1 MGVPVYRRILDLF
14 EAEGVNT
21 LFGIPDPNFV
31 HMFSE
36 ADARGWSVVA
46 PHHELSAGFMAEAA
60 SRMTGNP
67 GLCIGTLGP
76 GVANISGAMM
86 CAFVENSPVIFLG
99 GQRARITERRVRR
112 GRIQFIQQEGLFTP
126 SVKYSSSIE
135 YADQTDE
142 IVHEAIRRAM
152 SGTPGPSYIEFPS
165 HVILEEL
172 DVSDPLPPSRY
183 RLVNQGAGAREVA
196 EAAKLIREAKS
207 PILLVGHGVYTS
219 RSGAAVKE
227 LADLMACPVIQTSG
241 GTSFIPGL
249 EDRTFAYGF
258 SPAAVEAVVKSDL
271 CVALGT
277 ELGEP
282 SHYGKT
288 RHWAENDANRKWVL
302 VEQDP
307 VAIGVNRPIDVP
319 LVGDLR
325 GVLPQLVEA
334 LEDNPR
340 PASADLDR
348 WIKED
353 AEELAQLAE
362 NAPSG
367 RTPVHPARFVVEATR
382 AFAALPQD
390 GILVRDGGA
399 TVIFQWTYS
408 QAKPH
413 DVIWNQN
420 FGHLGTG
427 LPYAVGASVAEGG
440 KRPVMLLTSDS
451 AFLFHIAELETAA
464 RQNLP
469 LVCVVGVDHQWGL
482 EVGVYKRTFEQPS
495 PQPGV
500 HWSKDVRFDKIAEGF
515 GCHGEYV
522 EKEDEMGRPSS
533 GPTRA
538 ARPRSCMC
546 VSIRRP
552 TRRRCRSTT
561 NFEPGTPRARSKE
574 RWKSCANISSSTLTA
589 SGSTRCGPTLWTS
602 TTRRPSRSPAR
613 SRSVRLPMSTSRC
626 GRLAGRSPHG
636 RRRAGK
642 NAWTFC
648 RRSSPSIRSAPV
660 ISPMR

>member
-1 MGVPVYRRILDLF
+1 MPNIAVPVYKRILDLF

-31 HMFSE
+31 HMFAE

-46 PHHELSAGFMAEAA
+46 PHHELSAGFMAEAV
-60 SRMTGNP
+60 SRMTGGP

-76 GVANISGAMM
+76 GMANIAGAIM
-86 CAFVENSPVIFLG
+86 CAKVENSPVIFLG

-112 GRIQFIQQEGLFTP
+112 GRIQFVRQEPLFAP
-126 SVKYSSSIE
+126 SVKYSASIE

-142 IVHEAIRRAM
+142 IVREAIRRAM
-152 SGTPGPSYIEFPS
+152 SGTPGPSYVEYPA
-165 HVILEEL
+165 HVLLEEL
-172 DVSDPLPPSRY
+172 DVPDALPPNKY
-183 RLVNQGAGAREVA
+183 RLINQGAGAREVA
-196 EAAKLIREAKS
+196 EAAKLIREAKN
-207 PILLVGHGVYTS
+207 PILLVGHGVHTS
-219 RSGAAVKE
+219 RTQGPVKE

-249 EDRTFAYGF
+249 QERTFAYGF
-258 SPAAVEAVVKSDL
+258 SPSAVEAVVNSDL

-282 SHYGKT
+282 VHYGKS
-288 RHWAENDANRKWVL
+288 RHWAPRNDIRKWVY

-307 VAIGVNRPIDVP
+307 MAIGVNRPIDVP

-325 GVLPQLVEA
+325 GVVPQLVEA
-334 LEDNPR
+334 LRETPR
-340 PASADLDR
+340 QPSPDLDVL
-348 WIKED
+348 IKKD
-353 AEELAQLAE
+353 ADELAQLAE
-362 NAPSG
+362 SAPTG
-367 RTPVHPARFVVEATR
+367 RTPLHPARFVVEATK
-382 AFAALPQD
+382 AFPED

-408 QAKPH
+408 QAKPR

-427 LPYAVGASVAEGG
+427 LPYAVGASIADGR

-464 RQNLP
+464 REKLP
-469 LVCVVGVDHQWGL
+469 VVCVVGVDHQWGL

-522 EKEDEMGRPSS
+522 EKEDEMAPAIK
-533 GPTRA
+533 RA
-538 ARPRSCMC
+538 
-546 VSIRRP
+546 
-552 TRRRCRSTT
+552 
-561 NFEPGTPRARSKE
+561 F
-574 RWKSCANISSSTLTA
+574 A
-589 SGSTRCGPTLWTS
+589 SGRTAVVHVCIDPKANSEEMPKYDEFRTWYAEGTQ
-602 TTRRPSRSPAR
+602 
-613 SRSVRLPMSTSRC
+613 
-626 GRLAGRSPHG
+626 
-636 RRRAGK
+636 
-642 NAWTFC
+642 
-648 RRSSPSIRSAPV
+648 
-660 ISPMR
+660 

>member
-1 MGVPVYRRILDLF
+1 
-14 EAEGVNT
+14 
-21 LFGIPDPNFV
+21 
-31 HMFSE
+31 
-36 ADARGWSVVA
+36 
-46 PHHELSAGFMAEAA
+46 
-60 SRMTGNP
+60 
-67 GLCIGTLGP
+67 
-76 GVANISGAMM
+76 
-86 CAFVENSPVIFLG
+86 
-99 GQRARITERRVRR
+99 
-112 GRIQFIQQEGLFTP
+112 
-126 SVKYSSSIE
+126 
-135 YADQTDE
+135 
-142 IVHEAIRRAM
+142 
-152 SGTPGPSYIEFPS
+152 
-165 HVILEEL
+165 
-172 DVSDPLPPSRY
+172 
-183 RLVNQGAGAREVA
+183 
-196 EAAKLIREAKS
+196 
-207 PILLVGHGVYTS
+207 
-219 RSGAAVKE
+219 
-227 LADLMACPVIQTSG
+227 MACPVIQTSG

-307 VAIGVNRPIDVP
+307 AAIGVNRPIDVP

-325 GVLPQLVEA
+325 GVVPQLVEA
-334 LEDNPR
+334 LEDNPAAAVGR
-340 PASADLDR
+340 PRPLDEGGR
-348 WIKED
+348 RG
-353 AEELAQLAE
+353 AGGAGGELRRA
-362 NAPSG
+362 G
-367 RTPVHPARFVVEATR
+367 RTPVHPARFVVEATEA
-382 AFAALPQD
+382 AFPKD
-390 GILVRDGGA
+390 GIMVRDGGA

-464 RQNLP
+464 RQKLP

-522 EKEDEMGRPSS
+522 EKEDEMGPAIERAYAS
-533 GPTRA
+533 GKTAVVHVWIDPKA
-538 ARPRSCMC
+538 NSEEMPKYDE
-546 VSIRRP
+546 VQNLV
-552 TRRRCRSTT
+552 RRRNAVRKGG
-561 NFEPGTPRARSKE
+561 E
-574 RWKSCANISSSTLTA
+574 SCANISSSTSTA
-589 SGSTRCGPTLWTS
+589 SGSIRSSRRPWTS

-613 SRSVRLPMSTSRC
+613 SRSVRLPMSTRRSR
-626 GRLAGRSPHG
+626 RRARRSPPG

-642 NAWTFC
+642 SAWTCC
-648 RRSSPSIRSAPV
+648 RRSSPSIRSAPA